1 MISDVQTLSPT
12 YKIQV
17 RDQFS
22 TEQFQFGEHIGER
35 MYPSLRMTTKQS
47 MHDWEEM
54 STIYKM
60 PYEGRMKMY
69 ESATQTM
76 MINTIEKIPE
86 TVRQQLTHVVTV
98 SVTGM
103 TVPSHGHFIK
113 KHFNLPATTKIY
125 GMQDAGCVGGVRGT
139 ALATS
144 LAKEAPGNKVLLV
157 CCEVSTLHARHCT
170 RKDISG
176 VVGNVLFGDG
186 LVCSVVDHPDNESAQ
201 CGKGQGLVVEETKVV
216 TIPDTWDDM
225 TWRMG
230 PHCYNMYLSK
240 KIIAS
245 IEANVLEAI
254 QGMGIDMED
263 TYWVVHPGGAGILD
277 AVIRAL
283 GLEKNALDVSF
294 DVLGTR
300 GNMSSSTILYI
311 LRDTITKIMQD
322 KTGPRKKNMVMM
334 AFGPGMMIEMLRCKV
349 PEDLAVPESVDDT
362 WRTTEIFYKK
372 PLFSKVVGK
381 AAIAA
386 VGIAAGLCTVGALY
400 AKGVGSEK
408 STPSAPTLV

>member
-1 MISDVQTLSPT
+1 MISNVQTLSPT
-12 YKIQV
+12 YKVQV
-17 RDQFS
+17 LDQFS
-22 TEQFQFGEHIGER
+22 TTQFQFGELIAER
-35 MYPSLRMTTKQS
+35 MYPSLRMKTKQS
-47 MHDWEEM
+47 MHDCEQM

-60 PYEGRMKMY
+60 PYEKRMEMY
-69 ESATQTM
+69 EAACQTM
-76 MINTIEKIPE
+76 IVNTVGKIPE
-86 TVRQQLTHVVTV
+86 TVLQALTHVVTV

-103 TVPSHGHFIK
+103 AVPSHSHFIQQK
-113 KHFNLPATTKIY
+113 FNLPATTKLY

-157 CCEVSTLHARHCT
+157 CCEVSTLHARHCSY
-170 RKDISG
+170 KDTSG

-186 LVCSVVDHPDNESAQ
+186 LVCCIVDHPDNETAE
-201 CGKGQGLVVEETKVV
+201 CGKGQGLTIEDSKVV
-216 TIPDTWDDM
+216 TIPNTRDYM

-230 PHCYNMYLSK
+230 PYCYNMYLSK
-240 KIIAS
+240 NIVDS
-245 IEANVLEAI
+245 IEVSVKDAI
-254 QGMGIDMED
+254 QSMNIDLDD
-263 TYWVVHPGGAGILD
+263 TYWVVHPGGAAILD

-283 GLEKNALDVSF
+283 GLEPGTLDVSY

-322 KTGPRKKNMVMM
+322 KSGPRKRNLVML

-349 PEDLAVPESVDDT
+349 PRDIAIPESVDDT

-372 PLFSKVVGK
+372 SRYS
-381 AAIAA
+381 AA
-386 VGIAAGLCTVGALY
+386 VSAFLFYI
-400 AKGVGSEK
+400 SE
-408 STPSAPTLV
+408 SSRFFDFCSQIYIRVLSLLRLRPSLIS